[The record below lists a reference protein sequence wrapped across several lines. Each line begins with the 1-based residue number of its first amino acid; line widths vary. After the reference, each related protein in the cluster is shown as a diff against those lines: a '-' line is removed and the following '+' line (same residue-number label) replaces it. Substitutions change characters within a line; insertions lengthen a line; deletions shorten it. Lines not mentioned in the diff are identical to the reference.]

1 MSSTMAPSQTA
12 SHAELVTLLRA
23 AKHAHAEAFADVG
36 GADPDWPRWYA
47 EHLLAEAPDAF
58 GGRSASELTAALVLA
73 DRAQRAEE
81 GARPWE
87 EAYAEFLAERRD
99 HDVPG
104 VRTALRHALATVA
117 YRASITVAGAPEGFG
132 AFTAP
137 GAVRSPVE
145 TLAHTSDV
153 LTMALAFAR
162 GEERPARSSPPWTFE
177 AEVERFYATCEAFDA
192 RLRDPEPLAAPWQ
205 RLLQGPI
212 ADALTHVG
220 QLALL
225 RRLAGAPLGAARY
238 YGATIEPGVLRPQIG
253 D

>member
-1 MSSTMAPSQTA
+1 MSSTMASSPTA

-23 AKHAHAEAFADVG
+23 AKHAHGEAFADVG

-47 EHLLAEAPDAF
+47 DHLLAEAPDAF
-58 GGRSASELTAALVLA
+58 GGRSASELTAGLVMA
-73 DRAQRAEE
+73 DRAQRADEAE
-81 GARPWE
+81 RPWE
-87 EAYAEFLAERRD
+87 EAYAEFLDERRD

-117 YRASITVAGAPEGFG
+117 HRASLTVAGAPEGFG

-137 GAVRSPVE
+137 GAVRSPSE

-153 LTMALAFAR
+153 LAMALGLAR
-162 GEERPARSSPPWTFE
+162 GEERPAPSPPPWSFE
-177 AEVERFYATCEAFDA
+177 AEVERFYGVCEALDA

-205 RLLQGPI
+205 RLLQGPL

-225 RRLAGAPLGAARY
+225 RRLAGAPLAPARY
-238 YGATIEPGVLRPQIG
+238 YGATIQAGVLRPPRSE
-253 D
+253 